1 MLETPTVTPTLSVPL
16 SRVLATMRAA
26 DPRLVR
32 LVYALAVA
40 FIFMSAVALPFGCTT
55 VGHLVN
61 SALDDATLMMFAL
74 LPVLYL
80 SGRQRRH

>member
-1 MLETPTVTPTLSVPL
+1 MLQTPTITPIASTPL
-16 SRVLATMRAA
+16 AGVLDTMRAA

-40 FIFMSAVALPFGCTT
+40 FVFMSALAVPMVCTS
-55 VGHLVN
+55 VGQQVN
-61 SALDDATLMMFAL
+61 AALDDATLMMFAM

-80 SGRQRRH
+80 SGRQRRA